1 MTHGIFTQETCT
13 HDAKVRMAGFK
24 DMYEC
29 TNCHKFIPGVESK
42 MIDDRAPQYLE
53 NNWEDDWN

>member
-13 HDAKVRMAGFK
+13 HNAKVRMAGLK

-29 TNCHKFIPGVESK
+29 TNCHKFIP
-42 MIDDRAPQYLE
+42 MIKPKEIDHAAPQYLE
-53 NNWEDDWN
+53 NGWEDD